1 MRDLIKTP
9 NIEANTIDK
18 LVSEYLL
25 LALFDTHYLSS
36 FSHLQSLQSQ
46 ALTVSFSS
54 VLTVQTSRQ

>member
-9 NIEANTIDK
+9 NVEANTIDK

-36 FSHLQSLQSQ
+36 LHLQSLQSQ

>member
-36 FSHLQSLQSQ
+36 LHLQSLHSQ

-54 VLTVQTSRQ
+54 IRTVHTSLQ